1 MNRITNQR
9 NNNREASFFKK
20 LENTINK
27 KKEVSKKVVKSKKSK
42 KKNLEIN
49 KQSYE
54 EIKNLTIA
62 NILYLTIVEIN
73 ESIIR
78 LLNTNTTPTL
88 N

>member
-27 KKEVSKKVVKSKKSK
+27 KNEVSKKVVKRKKPKKKSA
-42 KKNLEIN
+42 EIN
-49 KQSYE
+49 EMLNE
-54 EIKNLTIA
+54 EIKKLTVL
-62 NILYLTIVEIN
+62 NIILSTLVEIN
-73 ESIIR
+73 ESISR
-78 LLNTNTTPTL
+78 HLNTHTTQTL